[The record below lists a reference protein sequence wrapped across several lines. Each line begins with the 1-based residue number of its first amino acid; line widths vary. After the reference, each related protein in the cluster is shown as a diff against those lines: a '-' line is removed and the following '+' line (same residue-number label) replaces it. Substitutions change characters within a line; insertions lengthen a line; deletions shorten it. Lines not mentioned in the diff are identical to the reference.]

1 MLLEQYLS
9 LLIQWLQD
17 LKQKNHVKGY
27 IVGLSGGID
36 SAVTA
41 FLLQKAVGKDC
52 LAVIMP
58 CESDPQDA
66 QDARLVAR
74 LCNISTIEMDLT
86 PTYLQWKN
94 DFNLLQQHIKLD
106 VPSLAYANSKVRL
119 RMVTL
124 YALATQLNYLVTGTD
139 NWAEWYTGYFT
150 KFGDGGVDLVPLI
163 HLTKGEVWQAAKL
176 LGVPQ
181 SIIDRK
187 PTAGILPG
195 VYDEDELRV
204 SYSEIDRFL
213 LGNSITKDHEE
224 RLLELHKISEHKRNL
239 AITPPKWERD

>member
-74 LCNISTIEMDLT
+74 SCNISTIEMDLT

-94 DFNLLQQHIKLD
+94 DFNLLQHIL
-106 VPSLAYANSKVRL
+106 SSMFLRWHSKFESPVADGYPL
-119 RMVTL
+119 RTCDS
-124 YALATQLNYLVTGTD
+124 TQLL
-139 NWAEWYTGYFT
+139 
-150 KFGDGGVDLVPLI
+150 GDW
-163 HLTKGEVWQAAKL
+163 H
-176 LGVPQ
+176 
-181 SIIDRK
+181 
-187 PTAGILPG
+187 
-195 VYDEDELRV
+195 
-204 SYSEIDRFL
+204 
-213 LGNSITKDHEE
+213 
-224 RLLELHKISEHKRNL
+224 
-239 AITPPKWERD
+239 